1 LVRYKRHGLEIKR
14 WARFLKRAREKQR
27 DRPNLSIVA
36 ANNHYASFGPGTAN
50 TFKKMLGLLE
60 VTWNGKVSWIEDTL
74 HAKETQTSLS
84 DFRNK
89 ALVVH

>member
-1 LVRYKRHGLEIKR
+1 MLALVLELLTHLRKC
-14 WARFLKRAREKQR
+14 W
-27 DRPNLSIVA
+27 
-36 ANNHYASFGPGTAN
+36 
-50 TFKKMLGLLE
+50 GLLE
-60 VTWNGKVSWIEDTL
+60 LTWNGKVSWIEDTL